1 MNICDEQLIL
11 ELIKKMGNVSVE
23 ISLIK
28 DWTKQ
33 LKSAFWMSFK
43 KDSDRQIFD
52 SLLNKINDCV
62 DKEFDAILTG
72 IGEIK

>member
-1 MNICDEQLIL
+1 
-11 ELIKKMGNVSVE
+11 
-23 ISLIK
+23 
-28 DWTKQ
+28 
-33 LKSAFWMSFK
+33 MSFK